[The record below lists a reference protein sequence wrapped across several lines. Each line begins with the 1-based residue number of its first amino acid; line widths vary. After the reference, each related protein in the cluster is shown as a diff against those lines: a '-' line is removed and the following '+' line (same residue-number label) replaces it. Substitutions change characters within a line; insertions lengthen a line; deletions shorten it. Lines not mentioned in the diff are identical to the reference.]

1 MSSPD
6 PAFPSASSSEEA
18 RPPREPAPRPL
29 HPADLRGA
37 VQLATEATLEGTRL
51 VEAVHA
57 AVLGLFRRTG
67 ARPQTTGLTG
77 WVYRTVRRITRL
89 SGRVAAR
96 LLGEVENLSGPLP
109 RPDTGARRRLLSV
122 LNGVLGDHLVASGSP
137 LARAFSVRTPEG
149 PRVDLGAIGPA
160 APDTLIVFVHGLCL
174 DDRAWTSEGADR
186 AGLVEALPAVVDGL
200 PVLVRYNTGRS
211 VRGNGR
217 ALSAHLGRLDAPPRG
232 PGRIVLVAHSMGGLV
247 ARSAAAHARRT
258 SASWPARVT
267 EAVYLGTP
275 HRGAPLERAGA
286 WVEAQLRRTPITAP
300 FASLATLRSQ
310 GIQDLRHGTEGAAEE
325 ASPSV
330 AAGEASEVLAGRDL
344 HVAGALG
351 AGRSTRAVI
360 GDGLVPVPSALGASG
375 PSARTTRR
383 VFEGVGHLQLLRSPV
398 VTEHLCRWLSRGDRR

>member
-1 MSSPD
+1 
-6 PAFPSASSSEEA
+6 
-18 RPPREPAPRPL
+18 
-29 HPADLRGA
+29 
-37 VQLATEATLEGTRL
+37 

-174 DDRAWTSEGADR
+174 DDRAWTPEGADR
-186 AGLVEALPAVVDGL
+186 PGLVEALPAVVDGL

-310 GIQDLRHGTEGAAEE
+310 GIQDLRHGSGGA
-325 ASPSV
+325 
-330 AAGEASEVLAGRDL
+330 ASEVLAGRDL